1 MWNLLENRL
10 ADHQKC
16 DNLPTIQIQLFTK
29 YTLSQYYKKVKPKS
43 EKGENILD
51 ILDFSYNFSDLCPL
65 CGEADCAQF
74 IGYYHRPAIDEKGRF
89 YKDFPVA
96 RFLCHGKGA
105 VSIVNH
111 RTFSLLHYHL
121 IPYYKYSI
129 PFLIKVMESRHID
142 QMTLQVLSD
151 YIMEFTA
158 TGPVGTDYE
167 YIELSPSSILSL
179 EPLIEEAINK
189 IIMSQYYQ
197 KVRQQWM
204 WQKTFDSD
212 SEPIGIKGF
221 LEFCREFECRK
232 THPPI
237 RGPTAL
243 SYDFYIT
250 GGAYKRN
257 SYFLFGTPSQF
268 RSI

>member
-1 MWNLLENRL
+1 M
-10 ADHQKC
+10 ADHQKY
-16 DNLPTIQIQLFTK
+16 DNLPTIQIQIFTK

-51 ILDFSYNFSDLCPL
+51 ILEPGCNFSHSCPL
-65 CGEADCAQF
+65 CGQPDCAQF
-74 IGYYHRPAIDEKGRF
+74 IGYYYRPAVDEKGRF

-96 RFLCHGKGA
+96 RFLLHCNDDALIGK
-105 VSIVNH
+105 H
-111 RTFSLLHYHL
+111 KTFSLLHYHL
-121 IPYYKYSI
+121 IPYIRYSI

-142 QMTLQVLSD
+142 KKPLQALCD
-151 YIMEFTA
+151 YIIEFTA

-167 YIELSPSSILSL
+167 CIEISPSGILSL
-179 EPLIEEAINK
+179 EPLIEEAIDK
-189 IIMSQYYQ
+189 IITSQYYQ
-197 KVRQQWM
+197 TVRQQW
-204 WQKTFDSD
+204 QKSFDSN
-212 SEPIGIKGF
+212 SETIGIKSF
-221 LEFCREFECRK
+221 LEFCSQFECFK

-250 GGAYKRN
+250 AGAYKRN

-268 RSI
+268 RVSLHKRDKA